1 MGKARRNVAHHYDL
15 SDTLYSLFL
24 DKDRRYS
31 CAYFTTDNDSLEVA
45 QDNKKRHIA
54 AKLLL
59 RPGDKVLD
67 IGSGWG
73 GLALYLAQVGAVEVT
88 GVTLSAEQHK
98 VSERRAAEAGL
109 SDRVRFYLGDYR
121 EEADVYDRIV
131 SVGMF
136 EHVGKRNHDEFFQ
149 KVRDLLTEDGVTLLH
164 SIGRFDEPSP
174 INPFIR
180 NTSSPASMCRRCQRC
195 YRRWSDPA
203 CWSRISKYCGCITP
217 IPCASGTDDSKLT
230 ATRWPNSTTSG
241 SAACES
247 STSSV
252 AR

>member
-1 MGKARRNVAHHYDL
+1 M
-15 SDTLYSLFL
+15 
-24 DKDRRYS
+24 
-31 CAYFTTDNDSLEVA
+31 
-45 QDNKKRHIA
+45 
-54 AKLLL
+54 
-59 RPGDKVLD
+59 LD

-88 GVTLSAEQHK
+88 GVTLSAKQHK

-149 KVRDLLTEDGVTLLH
+149 KARDLLTEGGVTLLH

-174 INPFIR
+174 VNPFIR
-180 NTSSPASMCRRCQRC
+180 KYVFPGVDVPSLSEVLQAVERSGLLVTDIEILRLHYADTLREWHRRFQANRDKVAKLYDERFCRM
-195 YRRWSDPA
+195 
-203 CWSRISKYCGCITP
+203 
-217 IPCASGTDDSKLT
+217 
-230 ATRWPNSTTSG
+230 
-241 SAACES
+241 
-247 STSSV
+247 
-252 AR
+252 